1 MLATTLSYIS
11 GIIALLAI
19 DGVMIYFVVMPI
31 FKKYIPQY
39 LAENPNL
46 VAAGLF
52 YLLYIAILFVLIIMP
67 WVEWKM
73 TNLQVFLRSAL
84 FGIGAYMTYELT
96 SMSVMKWWSWNMV
109 MVDVLW
115 GGLLTG
121 IIGYIMYMVYKAS
134 V

>member
-67 WVEWKM
+67 
-73 TNLQVFLRSAL
+73 
-84 FGIGAYMTYELT
+84 
-96 SMSVMKWWSWNMV
+96 
-109 MVDVLW
+109 
-115 GGLLTG
+115 
-121 IIGYIMYMVYKAS
+121 
-134 V
+134 